1 MNSVL
6 SQRIDDLP
14 SEKRQLLLKWFKK
27 DNPNQQSVPPSNTGS
42 VAMTVEELTAE
53 ADIYGIICPYV
64 KFEFPDKEP
73 TAIFLTG
80 VTGFI
85 GAFLLEELLQQTQAD
100 IYCLVRASDIESGKQ
115 RIQKNLES
123 YCIWD
128 ESKSSRI
135 NPIVGDLSQQFLGLT
150 DEQFKLIAE
159 KIDVIYH
166 CGAQVK
172 WTYPYKFLKPSNVLG
187 TLEIIRLAC
196 QSKIKPLHFI
206 STVGVFSSP
215 DYGASIVTE
224 QEHLENSGK
233 IYGGYSQ
240 SKWIAEKLVS
250 IAGSRGLP
258 ITIHRPNTEGHSKT
272 GVFNKHDH
280 LCKIIKGCIQLGS
293 VPTDLDWIVA
303 SAPIDFVSKAIIYLS
318 KQRESLGKV
327 FHLVN
332 PNPIPWNELINLIY
346 DFGYPLK
353 RLDYTVWKKTLM
365 EHIQHHRENELYTLS
380 PLFSDDLLE
389 HVKLP
394 IFDCQNLLDG
404 LKKTSI
410 LCPQIDSNLLSTY
423 FSYFVQSGFLKA
435 SPVSQK

>member
-1 MNSVL
+1 MNSNL
-6 SQRIDDLP
+6 SQRIAALP
-14 SEKRQLLLKWFKK
+14 SEKRQLLLKWLKK
-27 DNPNQQSVPPSNTGS
+27 DNADKQLVTPSNTTS
-42 VAMTVEELTAE
+42 VAMTVKELTAE
-53 ADIYGIICPYV
+53 ADIEGRKCPYV
-64 KFEFPDKEP
+64 QFEIPPQEP
-73 TAIFLTG
+73 TAILLTG

-85 GAFLLEELLQQTQAD
+85 GAFLLEELLQQTQAN
-100 IYCLVRASDIESGKQ
+100 IYCLVRASDIEEGKQ

-123 YCIWD
+123 YLIWD

-135 NPIVGDLSQQFLGLT
+135 IPVVGDLSQQFLGLT
-150 DEQFKLIAE
+150 HEQFELIADQ
-159 KIDVIYH
+159 IDVIYH

-215 DYGASIVTE
+215 DYSASVVTE

-240 SKWIAEKLVS
+240 SKWVAEKLVS

-258 ITIHRPNTEGHSKT
+258 ITIHRPNTEGHSQT

-280 LCKIIKGCIQLGS
+280 LCKILKGCIQLGS
-293 VPTDLDWIVA
+293 VPIDLDWIVA

-318 KQRESLGKV
+318 RQRESLGKV

-332 PNPIPWNELINLIY
+332 PNPIQWNEWVDLIS

-353 RLDYTVWKKTLM
+353 RLHYDVWKETLM
-365 EHIQHHRENELYTLS
+365 DHIKHHRDNELYTLS
-380 PLFSDDLLE
+380 PLFSDALLE
-389 HVKLP
+389 HIRLP
-394 IFDCQNLLDG
+394 MFNCKNTLDG
-404 LKKTSI
+404 LRGTSI
-410 LCPQIDSNLLSTY
+410 VCPPIDLELLGTY
-423 FSYFVQSGFLKA
+423 FSYFTQSGFVKA
-435 SPVSQK
+435 PSRF